1 MSWIHVLIVLLR
13 KSIQEE
19 RGGHEISWIHFLIV
33 LSRKLIQ
40 EAEVG
45 ERGCQEMS

>member
-19 RGGHEISWIHFLIV
+19 RGGQELSWINFLMV
-33 LSRKLIQ
+33 LLRKSIQ
-40 EAEVG
+40 E
-45 ERGCQEMS
+45 ERGGRR